1 MYEWDG
7 EKRQANLAK
16 HGVDFSALEFFE
28 RETAVEAAD
37 DRHDEPRWVAIGF
50 IRLQL
55 HVVVYTVRNRAV
67 RVISLR
73 KATPQ
78 ERKRYAKT

>member
-28 RETAVEAAD
+28 WETAVEAAD
-37 DRHDEPRWVAIGF
+37 ARPDEPRWVAIGF

-78 ERKRYAKT
+78 ERMRYAKT

>member
-1 MYEWDG
+1 M
-7 EKRQANLAK
+7 EKRQADLAK
-16 HGVDFSALEFFE
+16 HGVDFSALGFFE
-28 RETAVEAAD
+28 WETAVD

-50 IRLQL
+50 IGLQL

-78 ERKRYAKT
+78 ERMRYAKT

>member
-1 MYEWDG
+1 MYEWDEG
-7 EKRQANLAK
+7 KRQADLAK
-16 HGVDFSALEFFE
+16 YGVDFSALEFFE
-28 RETAVEAAD
+28 WETAVEAAD

-50 IRLQL
+50 VGLQL

>member
-1 MYEWDG
+1 M
-7 EKRQANLAK
+7 EKRQADLAK

-28 RETAVEAAD
+28 WETDVD

-50 IRLQL
+50 IGLQL

-78 ERKRYAKT
+78 ERMRYAKT